1 MRSTTPSQFTGMP
14 LKLKETN
21 QLTIAELKIPIGGRQ
36 TTLLFTSTTEEIK

>member
-21 QLTIAELKIPIGGRQ
+21 QDENMNLRVQPTALKYQI
-36 TTLLFTSTTEEIK
+36 